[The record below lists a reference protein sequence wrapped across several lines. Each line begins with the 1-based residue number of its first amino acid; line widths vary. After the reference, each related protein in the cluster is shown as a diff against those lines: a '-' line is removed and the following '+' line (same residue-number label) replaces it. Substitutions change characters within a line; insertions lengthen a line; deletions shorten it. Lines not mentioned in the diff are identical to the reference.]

1 MSRSVNCLIAAS
13 CGRKIEGN
21 LVLNTGGKMSTYGGG
36 PENSDLA
43 VRLTL
48 ESDSQLDPEE
58 YEKVTRQ
65 LRAELKDLD
74 VESVRL
80 VATDTAPVGAKGDPV
95 TIGTLVVAL
104 SASGGVFT
112 TLIAVLH
119 DWLRRHSGNHRIRL
133 TIDGDT
139 IEIDRVSAERES
151 KLVDAFVRRHSVM

>member
-1 MSRSVNCLIAAS
+1 
-13 CGRKIEGN
+13 
-21 LVLNTGGKMSTYGGG
+21 MSTYGGG

-119 DWLRRHSGNHRIRL
+119 DWLRRHSGNSLQMAGMMMLRRASKASRL
-133 TIDGDT
+133 GRCRKEPTKRMAGPA
-139 IEIDRVSAERES
+139 VSRGWG
-151 KLVDAFVRRHSVM
+151 